1 MKGIGERG
9 EDPVAWRL
17 RSWTDMTVADT
28 RVAQFLRYF

>member
-9 EDPVAWRL
+9 ADPVAWRL
-17 RSWTDMTVADT
+17 WSWTDMTMAGT